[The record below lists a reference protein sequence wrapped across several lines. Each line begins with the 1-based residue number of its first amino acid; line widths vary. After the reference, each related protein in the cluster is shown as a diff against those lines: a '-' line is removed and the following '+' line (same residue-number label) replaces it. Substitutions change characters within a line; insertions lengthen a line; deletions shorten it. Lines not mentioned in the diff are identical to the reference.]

1 MSTKEDSIRKTMSS
15 LTERKK
21 KEIET
26 QYREM
31 VAKRARKVFLTVFCN
46 VRHLQDTLAIPQ
58 VIMDSIRKLK
68 GIESVSYTNGTN
80 VITVI
85 AQWEDYKV
93 NYNIRQ
99 IKRIPNV
106 MKVTVEILS
115 PLF

>member
-1 MSTKEDSIRKTMSS
+1 MSS
-15 LTERKK
+15 LTERRK

-31 VAKRARKVFLTVFCN
+31 VRKRARKVFLTVFCD
-46 VRHLQDTLAIPQ
+46 VRCLQDKLAIPQ
-58 VIMDSIRKLK
+58 MIMDSIRKIM
-68 GIESVSYTNGTN
+68 GVESVSYTNGTN

-99 IKRIPNV
+99 IKEIPNV
-106 MKVTVEILS
+106 RKVTVEVLS

>member
-1 MSTKEDSIRKTMSS
+1 MYTKKDSIGETMSS

-31 VAKRARKVFLTVFCN
+31 VAKRACKVFLTVFCN
-46 VRHLQDTLAIPQ
+46 VRRLQDTLAIPQ
-58 VIMDSIRKLK
+58 MIMDSIRKMR
-68 GIESVSYTNGTN
+68 GVESVSYTNGTN

-93 NYNIRQ
+93 NYNIIQ
-99 IKRIPNV
+99 IKKIPNV
-106 MKVTVEILS
+106 RKVTVEVLS

>member
-1 MSTKEDSIRKTMSS
+1 MYTKEDSIREIMSS

-21 KEIET
+21 MEIES

-31 VAKRARKVFLTVFCN
+31 VAKRASKIFLTVFWN
-46 VRHLQDTLAIPQ
+46 PTRLQDTLAIPQ
-58 VIMDSIRKLK
+58 MIMDSIRKMR
-68 GIESVSYTNGTN
+68 GVESVSYNNGK
-80 VITVI
+80 VITVL

-99 IKRIPNV
+99 IKKIPNV
-106 MKVTVEILS
+106 RKVTVEVLS